1 MPGAERVL
9 EVVVVGAGPAG
20 LAAALALVRAG
31 CRVRVLDARPLP
43 PPGALPPAEGRTTA
57 LLLPAEALLERLGV
71 WAALEPSAEP
81 LRALRLVSLAEPPDP
96 AAAPATAAA
105 TAEAAAIEADV
116 TFDASEIGLER
127 LGSNVRVERLRLVLL
142 EALRA
147 AGAELLGEAAV
158 EALERT
164 RAGWRLRHARGTA
177 PADLLVAAD
186 GRRSAVRRGLR
197 IAAGERPTGRVAIG
211 TSFAHA
217 RPHRGVSIELHR
229 PGGAFT
235 LVPLPGDASSL
246 VWVEPEAR
254 ARRLAALDEAAF
266 RAELERRVRPWLG
279 AVGALG
285 PRQAYPLVGM
295 LAQRLVAPRALLLGE
310 AAHALSPVG
319 AQGLNTSL
327 RDVAVL
333 DELVRAA
340 LERGLDPAAPA
351 TLLAYERARLPDIRA
366 RFALTEGLA
375 AAVASELQ
383 PVRLARAAG
392 LRLIGAL
399 PALKRRVMH
408 GLMRPMALPL
418 PLPFP

>member
-1 MPGAERVL
+1 MRRAAAVP

-20 LAAALALVRAG
+20 LAAALALARRG
-31 CRVRVLDARPLP
+31 CPVRVLDARPLP
-43 PPGALPPAEGRTTA
+43 PPGALPPPEGRTTA
-57 LLLPAEALLERLGV
+57 LLLPALELLERLGV
-71 WAALEPSAEP
+71 WAALEPGAEP
-81 LRALRLVSLAEPPDP
+81 LRALRLVSLAEPGDP
-96 AAAPATAAA
+96 AAPP
-105 TAEAAAIEADV
+105 EPEADV
-116 TFDASEIGLER
+116 TFAASEIGLER
-127 LGSNVRVERLRLVLL
+127 LGANVRVERLRLVLL
-142 EALRA
+142 EALRGV
-147 AGAELLGEAAV
+147 GAELVGEAAV

-164 RAGWRLRHARGTA
+164 ACGWRVRHARGTTRA
-177 PADLLVAAD
+177 GLLVAAD

-197 IAAGERPTGRVAIG
+197 IGAGERPTGRVAIG
-211 TSFAHA
+211 TSFTHA

-235 LVPLPGDASSL
+235 LVPLPGLASSL

-266 RAELERRVRPWLG
+266 RAELARRVEPWLG

-285 PRQAYPLVGM
+285 ERQAYPLVGM
-295 LAQRLVAPRALLLGE
+295 LAARLVAPRAVLLGE

-340 LERGLDPAAPA
+340 LDQGLDPAAPA

-375 AAVASELQ
+375 AAVASDLA

-399 PALKRRVMH
+399 PALKRRVMQA
-408 GLMRPMALPL
+408 LMQPMALPL